1 MQPAR
6 FRKLA
11 GFVSVCAA
19 TSALFAASPA
29 LSAPLAASALSG
41 AAPYAMVLGA
51 AGFGLVAG
59 LLALKWRREAEAAR
73 SETGEKLG
81 AMRAALDEFES
92 LLAAMPEVTIIW
104 RDTGIEPAVIGPVT
118 TLLPG
123 ETRAHSVLEFRSWLE
138 DEAARELA
146 GRLTDLRIEGRMFET
161 SVTARDGR
169 IIRATGRLVGGAAV
183 VRLRPSGLTVEP
195 PLKGTALTRLPSPAE
210 AQAILA
216 NLTIP
221 AWLRDRDGLLIYT
234 NAAYLHFTRTLG
246 LKGERG
252 TAPDIFD
259 AATRER
265 HLKALED
272 AADTIALNEQHEL
285 AGGLELVLFPLSG
298 GSAGYCYLPVSRP
311 KPAENEKTEPDLG
324 HLTTVIDA
332 LATPIAVFDKRRQ
345 LTHYNTA
352 YARFWGLDTGWLNTA
367 PDEKAILDR
376 LRTQGMLP
384 AEADYRDWRSKHLM
398 SYALTTPRET
408 PWYLPDGRCA
418 NVIAAPATGTGGVI
432 YVFEDMTERLA
443 LETRHNALM
452 HVQRETLNALS
463 EGVAVF
469 GTNGRLK
476 LHNPRLSVLW
486 KLPMNAL
493 GNHPH
498 IDDIAMACGQA
509 FPEDGRRIWA
519 DLKQRIVD
527 LNPTR
532 TDTKGRITR
541 ADGRLLDFAV
551 VRLPDGQ
558 TMMTFMDVSESANYE
573 RVLKERNEALIAA
586 DRLKDTFV
594 QNVSYEL
601 RSPLTNIIGF
611 ADLLASGQVGPL
623 SEKQRSYTDYIRASS
638 ANLGLLIDNILDLAT
653 VDAGIAQL
661 NPEVLDIPTLIEKA
675 RAGLDATFTGGE
687 EPVNL
692 SVEIE
697 ESLPIFVADSTRIV
711 QVLYNLLSNAARF
724 SDPGAQVRLK
734 VSTRGADRIA
744 FAVEDDGVGIPEDMR
759 NAMFQRFEGASVEG
773 RQRGAGLGLAIV
785 KTFVNL
791 HGGTVLIEGRAP
803 RGTRVT
809 VILPA
814 NAALALNAGE

>member
-1 MQPAR
+1 M
-6 FRKLA
+6 
-11 GFVSVCAA
+11 
-19 TSALFAASPA
+19 
-29 LSAPLAASALSG
+29 
-41 AAPYAMVLGA
+41 MLGA
-51 AGFGLVAG
+51 AGFGLVAS

-73 SETGEKLG
+73 RDSGERLG

-92 LLAAMPEVTIIW
+92 LLAGMPEVTIIW
-104 RDTGIEPAVIGPVT
+104 RDSGIEPAVLGPIS

-123 ETRAHSVLEFRSWLE
+123 EGRPHSVLEFRTWLE
-138 DEAARELA
+138 DDAARDLA
-146 GRLTDLRIEGRMFET
+146 ARLTDLRIEGRVFET

-195 PLKGTALTRLPSPAE
+195 PLKGSALTRLPSPAE

-216 NLTIP
+216 SLTIP
-221 AWLRDRDGLLIYT
+221 AWLRDKDGLLIYA

-265 HLKALED
+265 HMRALED
-272 AADTIALNEQHEL
+272 GADTIALTEQHEL
-285 AGGLELVLFPLSG
+285 AGGLDLVLFPLSG
-298 GSAGYCYLPVSRP
+298 GSAGYCYLPSARP
-311 KPAENEKTEPDLG
+311 KSVESEASEPDLG
-324 HLTTVIDA
+324 HLTAVIDA

-352 YARFWGLDTGWLNTA
+352 YAKFWGLEIAWLNTA
-367 PDEKAILDR
+367 PDERSILDR

-384 AEADYRDWRSKHLM
+384 AETDYRDWRNKHLM

-418 NVIAAPATGTGGVI
+418 NVIAAPATGSGGVI

-443 LETRHNALM
+443 LETRHNALI
-452 HVQRETLNALS
+452 HVQRETLEALS

-476 LHNPRLSVLW
+476 LHNPRLSFLW
-486 KLPMNAL
+486 KLPMNTL
-493 GNHPH
+493 GHHPH
-498 IDDIAMACGQA
+498 IDDIAAVCAEA

-519 DLKQRIVD
+519 DLKQRIID
-527 LNPTR
+527 LNPNR
-532 TDTKGRITR
+532 TDTKGRLTR
-541 ADGRLLDFAV
+541 ADGRLLDYAV

-558 TMMTFMDVSESANYE
+558 TMMTFVDVSESANYE

-611 ADLLASGQVGPL
+611 ADLLASGEVGPL
-623 SEKQRSYTDYIRASS
+623 TDKQRAYTDYIRASS

-661 NPEVLDIPTLIEKA
+661 NPEVLDIPTLVEKA
-675 RAGLDATFTGGE
+675 RAGLEATLTGGE
-687 EPVNL
+687 EPVDL
-692 SVEIE
+692 EV
-697 ESLPIFVADSTRIV
+697 SLDEDLPVFVADGTRIV
-711 QVLYNLLSNAARF
+711 QVLYNLVSNAARF
-724 SDPGAQVRLK
+724 SDPGSQVRIK
-734 VSTRGADRIA
+734 VSARGSDRIA

-759 NAMFQRFEGASVEG
+759 NAMFQRFEGQSVEG

-785 KTFVNL
+785 KTFANL
-791 HGGTVLIEGRAP
+791 HGGSVLIEGRQP

>member
-6 FRKLA
+6 FRTFT

-19 TSALFAASPA
+19 TSALLAAAPALAAPIAASTV
-29 LSAPLAASALSG
+29 SG
-41 AAPYAMVLGA
+41 AAPYALMLGA
-51 AGFGLVAG
+51 AGFGLVAA
-59 LLALKWRREAEAAR
+59 LLAVRWRREAEAAR
-73 SETGEKLG
+73 HDAGERLG
-81 AMRAALDEFES
+81 AMRAALDEFET
-92 LLAAMPEVTIIW
+92 LLAGMPEVTIIW
-104 RDTGIEPAVIGPVT
+104 RDTGIEPAVIGPIS

-123 ETRAHSVLEFRSWLE
+123 ETRAHAVLEFRAWLE
-138 DEAARELA
+138 DDAARDLA
-146 GRLTDLRIEGRMFET
+146 ARLTDLRIEGRVFET

-183 VRLRPSGLTVEP
+183 VRLRPSGLNVEP
-195 PLKGTALTRLPSPAE
+195 PLKGAALTRLPSPAE

-246 LKGERG
+246 LKGDRG

-259 AATRER
+259 AATREN
-265 HLKALED
+265 HLRALED
-272 AADTIALNEQHEL
+272 AADTIALSEQHEL
-285 AGGLELVLFPLSG
+285 AGGLDLVLFPLSG
-298 GSAGYCYLPVSRP
+298 GSAGYCYLPAARP
-311 KPAENEKTEPDLG
+311 KPVETRTEPDLG

-352 YARFWGLDTGWLNTA
+352 YARFWGLDVAWLDTA
-367 PDEKAILDR
+367 PDERAILDR

-384 AEADYRDWRSKHLM
+384 AEADYRDWRSRHLM
-398 SYALTTPRET
+398 SYALTAPRET

-418 NVIAAPATGTGGVI
+418 NVIAAPATGSGGVI

-443 LETRHNALM
+443 LETRHNALI

-476 LHNPRLSVLW
+476 LHNPRLSLLW
-486 KLPMNAL
+486 NLPMNAL
-493 GNHPH
+493 GNSPH
-498 IDDIAMACGQA
+498 IDDIAAACEKA

-532 TDTKGRITR
+532 SDTKGRIIR

-623 SEKQRSYTDYIRASS
+623 SDKQRAYTDYIRASS

-661 NPEVLDIPTLIEKA
+661 NPEVLDIPALIDKA
-675 RAGLDATFTGGE
+675 RAGLAATFTGGE
-687 EPVNL
+687 KPVD
-692 SVEIE
+692 IE
-697 ESLPIFVADSTRIV
+697 VTIADDLPVFVADGTRIV

-724 SDPGAQVRLK
+724 SDPGSLVRVK
-734 VSTRGADRIA
+734 VSARGAERIA

-759 NAMFQRFEGASVEG
+759 NSMFQRFEGQSVEG

-785 KTFVNL
+785 KTFANL
-791 HGGTVLIEGRAP
+791 HGGSVLIEGRQP

-814 NAALALNAGE
+814 NAELALNAGE

>member
-1 MQPAR
+1 MQPAG

-11 GFVSVCAA
+11 GFLALSAA
-19 TSALFAASPA
+19 PVALVAASPA
-29 LSAPLAASALSG
+29 LAAPLAMGSMTG
-41 AAPYAMVLGA
+41 AAPYAIAFGA
-51 AGFGLVAG
+51 AGFGVLAS
-59 LLALKWRREAEAAR
+59 LLALKWRRQAEAAQHASAER
-73 SETGEKLG
+73 LG
-81 AMRAALDEFES
+81 AMRAALDEFEM
-92 LLAAMPEVTIIW
+92 LVAGMPEVTILW
-104 RDTGIEPAVIGPVT
+104 RDAGLEPAVLGPVT
-118 TLLPG
+118 ALLPG
-123 ETRAHSVLEFRSWLE
+123 ETRGDAVLDFRAWLE
-138 DEAARELA
+138 ADAARELA
-146 GRLTDLRIEGRMFET
+146 GRLTDLKIEGRVFET
-161 SVTARDGR
+161 AITARDGR

-183 VRLRPSGLTVEP
+183 VRLRPSGSSVQP
-195 PLKGTALTRLPSPAE
+195 PLAGSVLDRVPSLAE
-210 AQAILA
+210 AQAILS

-221 AWLRDRDGLLIYT
+221 AWLRDTDGLLVYA

-259 AATRER
+259 PATREK

-272 AADTIALNEQHEL
+272 ANDTIAFNAQHRQ
-285 AGGLELVLFPLSG
+285 AGALDIVLFPLSG
-298 GSAGYCYLPVSRP
+298 GSAGYCYLPVERP
-311 KPAENEKTEPDLG
+311 KAVEPEHSDPDLG

-345 LTHYNTA
+345 LTHYNSA
-352 YARFWGLDTGWLNTA
+352 YARFWGLDPDWLNSA
-367 PDEKAILDR
+367 PDERAILDK
-376 LRTQGMLP
+376 LRTQGLLP
-384 AEADYRDWRSKHLM
+384 SETDYRDWRGKHLM
-398 SYALTTPRET
+398 SYALTAPRET

-432 YVFEDMTERLA
+432 YVFEDMTERLE
-443 LETRHNALM
+443 LETRHNALI

-486 KLPMNAL
+486 KLPMNTL
-493 GNHPH
+493 GASPH
-498 IDDIAMACGQA
+498 IDDIAKACAGA
-509 FPEDGRRIWA
+509 FPEDGARIWR
-519 DLKQRIVD
+519 DLKQGIID

-532 TDTKGRITR
+532 SDTKGRIAR
-541 ADGRLLDFAV
+541 ADGRLLDYAI

-558 TMMTFMDVSESANYE
+558 TMMTFVDVSESANYE

-611 ADLLASGQVGPL
+611 ADLLASGAAGPL
-623 SEKQRSYTDYIRASS
+623 NEKQRSYTDYIRASS
-638 ANLGLLIDNILDLAT
+638 TNLGLLIDNILDLAT

-661 NPEVLDIPTLIEKA
+661 NTELLDIETLIERA
-675 RAGLDATFTGGE
+675 RAGVTAAFAGSDN
-687 EPVNL
+687 PVNL
-692 SVEIE
+692 HVSIADD
-697 ESLPIFVADSTRIV
+697 LPAFVADGTRIV

-724 SDPGAQVRLK
+724 SDPGSEIRLS
-734 VSTRGADRIA
+734 VAARGEHIA
-744 FAVEDDGVGIPEDMR
+744 FVVEDDGMGIPEDMR
-759 NAMFQRFEGASVEG
+759 NAMFQRFEGQSVEG

-791 HGGTVLIEGRAP
+791 HGGTVLIEGREP
-803 RGTRVT
+803 QGTRVT
-809 VILPA
+809 VLVPA
-814 NAALALNAGE
+814 NAALARNAGE

>member
-6 FRKLA
+6 FRKLT

-19 TSALFAASPA
+19 TSALFSASPA
-29 LSAPLAASALSG
+29 LAAPFSAAAFSE
-41 AAPYAMVLGA
+41 AAPYAMMLGA
-51 AGFGLVAG
+51 AGFGLVAA

-73 SETGEKLG
+73 RDAGEKLG

-92 LLAAMPEVTIIW
+92 LLAGMPEVTVIW
-104 RDTGIEPAVIGPVT
+104 RDTGIEPAVIGPIS

-123 ETRAHSVLEFRSWLE
+123 ETRAHAVLEFRSWLE
-138 DEAARELA
+138 EDAARDLA
-146 GRLTDLRIEGRMFET
+146 ARLTDLRIEGRVFET

-183 VRLRPSGLTVEP
+183 VRLRTSGLTVEP
-195 PLKGTALTRLPSPAE
+195 PLKGAALNRLPSPAE
-210 AQAILA
+210 AQAILSS
-216 NLTIP
+216 LTIP

-259 AATRER
+259 AATRENHMR
-265 HLKALED
+265 ALED
-272 AADTIALNEQHEL
+272 AADTIALSETHPL
-285 AGGLELVLFPLSG
+285 AGDLDLVLLPLSG
-298 GSAGYCYLPVSRP
+298 GSAGYCYVPAARTR
-311 KPAENEKTEPDLG
+311 PAETERTEPDLG

-332 LATPIAVFDKRRQ
+332 LVTPIAVFDKRRQ

-352 YARFWGLDTGWLNTA
+352 YARFWGLDVTWLNTA
-367 PDEKAILDR
+367 PDERAILDR

-384 AEADYRDWRSKHLM
+384 AEPDYRDWRSKHLM
-398 SYALTTPRET
+398 SYALTAPRET

-476 LHNPRLSVLW
+476 LHNPRLSSLW

-498 IDDIAMACGQA
+498 IDDIASACGEA

-532 TDTKGRITR
+532 ADTKGRITR
-541 ADGRLLDFAV
+541 ADGRLLDYAV

-558 TMMTFMDVSESANYE
+558 SMMTFMDVSESANYE

-611 ADLLASGQVGPL
+611 ADLLASGEVGPL
-623 SEKQRSYTDYIRASS
+623 SDKQRAYTDYIRTSS

-661 NPEVLDIPTLIEKA
+661 NPEVLDIAALIEKA
-675 RAGLDATFTGGE
+675 RAGLDATFTNGE
-687 EPVNL
+687 HKVDIEVT
-692 SVEIE
+692 IE
-697 ESLPIFVADSTRIV
+697 EGLPPFVADGTRIV

-724 SDPGAQVRLK
+724 SDPGSLVRVK
-734 VSTRGADRIA
+734 VSARGAERIA
-744 FAVEDDGVGIPEDMR
+744 FAVEDDGVGIPEAVR
-759 NAMFQRFEGASVEG
+759 GSMFQRFEGQSVEG

-785 KTFVNL
+785 KTFANL
-791 HGGTVLIEGRAP
+791 HGGSVLIEGRQP

-814 NAALALNAGE
+814 NAELALNAGE